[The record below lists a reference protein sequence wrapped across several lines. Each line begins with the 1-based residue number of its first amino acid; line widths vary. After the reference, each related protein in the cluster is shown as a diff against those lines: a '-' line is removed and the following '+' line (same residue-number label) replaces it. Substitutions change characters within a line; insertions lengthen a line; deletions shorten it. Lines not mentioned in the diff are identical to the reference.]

1 MYVYNIYNIY
11 MYIYVCVTCIYIHI
25 YDYMY
30 LNNEMSLWNCD
41 IFAPAKSSADFYFYL
56 LYSYFYLLFLE
67 SIEDFQKVKTSQF

>member
-1 MYVYNIYNIY
+1 

-41 IFAPAKSSADFYFYL
+41 IFAPTKSSADFYFYL